1 MTIDQQHLKT
11 IYYFIASVIL
21 GIAAV
26 FIAATWVN
34 KGSNETMTMV
44 AVAGVDIPAGSRVDG
59 ALIKIVG
66 WPTSIA
72 VKGAVEDPTPLFGRI
87 TRTNIYAG
95 EPITEQKLRPEG
107 SRAGLSALIPDGQRA
122 ITIRVNDV
130 IGVAGFA
137 LPGNYVDILVNLQDQ
152 KGQSVSKIVL
162 EKILVLAVAQDSA
175 VADESKP
182 RVANAVTLEVSPEQA
197 EKLDLARS
205 AGTLSLM
212 LRNQTDIQTA
222 STRGAKIS
230 DVLSGPVNTKATPGT
245 VRPIIRERA
254 AVEVIRGAQRSFV
267 EL

>member
-1 MTIDQQHLKT
+1 
-11 IYYFIASVIL
+11 
-21 GIAAV
+21 
-26 FIAATWVN
+26 
-34 KGSNETMTMV
+34 
-44 AVAGVDIPAGSRVDG
+44 
-59 ALIKIVG
+59 
-66 WPTSIA
+66 
-72 VKGAVEDPTPLFGRI
+72 
-87 TRTNIYAG
+87 
-95 EPITEQKLRPEG
+95 
-107 SRAGLSALIPDGQRA
+107 
-122 ITIRVNDV
+122 V